1 MTSISKKVFK
11 NKLKKRVKTL
21 DSKIQL
27 LTIGTDWQRKNM
39 DKAIKVNNELNIN
52 NISSELTIVGINPKS
67 SSLLPKNI
75 KIVGFL
81 DKKNNKELQKLK
93 KLYQNSHF
101 LIHLSNAEAFGLVLN
116 EASAHGLPI
125 IANNIDGIKYVI
137 RKNYS
142 LVFDPSCNEKIIA
155 NQILQLC
162 KNNSK
167 YKSLSLESYY
177 SSKLNNWNSV
187 SRRLNKLLLNE
198 KNIFKIILTLFVII
212 ILLVTFVLV
221 KSILNVKLT
230 KKLHT
235 PLFQTKYY
243 GKVLK
248 ESPYKNFATQFLHPY
263 YIFLLPG
270 RKNKE
275 NYMIMNLYH

>member
-101 LIHLSNAEAFGLVLN
+101 
-116 EASAHGLPI
+116 
-125 IANNIDGIKYVI
+125 
-137 RKNYS
+137 
-142 LVFDPSCNEKIIA
+142 
-155 NQILQLC
+155 
-162 KNNSK
+162 
-167 YKSLSLESYY
+167 
-177 SSKLNNWNSV
+177 
-187 SRRLNKLLLNE
+187 
-198 KNIFKIILTLFVII
+198 
-212 ILLVTFVLV
+212 
-221 KSILNVKLT
+221 
-230 KKLHT
+230 
-235 PLFQTKYY
+235 
-243 GKVLK
+243 
-248 ESPYKNFATQFLHPY
+248 
-263 YIFLLPG
+263 
-270 RKNKE
+270 
-275 NYMIMNLYH
+275 